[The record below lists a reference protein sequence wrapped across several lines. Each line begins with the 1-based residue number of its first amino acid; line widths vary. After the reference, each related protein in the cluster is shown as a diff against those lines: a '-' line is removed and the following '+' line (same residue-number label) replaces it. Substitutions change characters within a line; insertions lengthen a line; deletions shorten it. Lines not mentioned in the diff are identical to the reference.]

1 MLFSN
6 GGTVTVLPHVYSNL
20 GYDPLVDLLPI
31 TQVIKSDLALVV
43 SGKLP
48 VRSMPELVAWLKAN
62 PDLATFGS
70 PAAGTAVH
78 FAGMELGPLAKSICV
93 MSPTRAHRLPF
104 PI

>member
-6 GGTVTVLPHVYSNL
+6 GGTVTVQPHVYSNL
-20 GYDPLVDLLPI
+20 GYDPLADLRPI
-31 TQVIKSDLALVV
+31 TQVIKFDPALVV

-48 VRSMPELVAWLKAN
+48 ARSMPELVAWMKAN

-70 PAAGTAVH
+70 PAVGTAVH
-78 FAGMELGPLAKSICV
+78 FAGIELGRRQSSICV
-93 MSPTRAHRLPF
+93 MSPTRAHRPPF